1 MGFTTRH
8 RSLPTDAWHIAHQVA
23 LSVAGWREFVLF
35 APRTDLL
42 SANKEGIVSL
52 FGYFAIHLLGL
63 STGTMILPPS
73 PSYFRR
79 QQLETLKARSRRDS
93 NAGLTVQSG
102 TSPQREDDKTA
113 TELAAYAILWWT
125 FLGLSSFLAS
135 VAGVS
140 RRLVGSVIWSSSPGY
155 STPPIGQPTLYTV
168 GGGVQH
174 FLHPCVLFVGSFLLP
189 VTPIQI
195 NLFPHIQAEGTE
207 GETKISR
214 RNPDPACKGRVGVTA
229 GDQPKR
235 SFSLLARER
244 VHDHRWVGS

>member
-1 MGFTTRH
+1 
-8 RSLPTDAWHIAHQVA
+8 VA

-35 APRTDLL
+35 APRTNLL

-52 FGYFAIHLLGL
+52 FGYLAIHLLGL

-93 NAGLTVQSG
+93 NAGFTVPSG

-125 FLGLSSFLAS
+125 FLGLSSLLAS

-140 RRLVGSVIWSSSPGY
+140 RRLVSFVICSSSGY
-155 STPPIGQPTLYTV
+155 STP
-168 GGGVQH
+168 
-174 FLHPCVLFVGSFLLP
+174 
-189 VTPIQI
+189 
-195 NLFPHIQAEGTE
+195 
-207 GETKISR
+207 
-214 RNPDPACKGRVGVTA
+214 
-229 GDQPKR
+229 
-235 SFSLLARER
+235 
-244 VHDHRWVGS
+244 